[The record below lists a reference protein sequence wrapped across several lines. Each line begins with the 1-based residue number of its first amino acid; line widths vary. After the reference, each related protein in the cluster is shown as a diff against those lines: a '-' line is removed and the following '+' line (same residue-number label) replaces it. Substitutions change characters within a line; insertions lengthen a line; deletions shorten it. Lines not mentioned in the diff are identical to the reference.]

1 MLFQSH
7 EQKQKTGDQEQNF
20 YSSNSSYYN
29 PVILKQIFR
38 NLNDRDLSIRN
49 ILCKFNFLMDLT
61 IIF

>member
-29 PVILKQIFR
+29 PVILK
-38 NLNDRDLSIRN
+38 
-49 ILCKFNFLMDLT
+49 
-61 IIF
+61 